1 MKIKI
6 LIVEDDINLGIV
18 ISDQLRSDGYAVTLC
33 ENGSEGLRRFNEE
46 PYHLCIFDV
55 MLPVKDGFTLARDIR
70 KVNTDIPILFLSA
83 KSMTEDKIE
92 GFNAG
97 GDDYLTK
104 PFSVEE
110 LQLRVRA
117 LLKRV
122 KVQVLQPEEKIVK
135 LGIFSFDTENF
146 TLTSPTTKQTLTKK
160 EAMILRTLFRFK
172 NQLLARDIILNTVW
186 GQDDYFVGRSLD
198 VFITK
203 LRKYLKEDSTI
214 QITNVHGVGF
224 KFELGKCAF
233 AFYSGNNFPVTAM
246 LAGICRQDFQR
257 PAVFFSETRI
267 HTEQVAGK
275 NSGFIAAGP
284 STDFKE

>member
-1 MKIKI
+1 
-6 LIVEDDINLGIV
+6 
-18 ISDQLRSDGYAVTLC
+18 
-33 ENGSEGLRRFNEE
+33 
-46 PYHLCIFDV
+46 

-122 KVQVLQPEEKIVK
+122 KVNVIQPEEKIVK
-135 LGIFSFDTENF
+135 LGIFLFDTENF

-224 KFELGKCAF
+224 KFELG
-233 AFYSGNNFPVTAM
+233 
-246 LAGICRQDFQR
+246 D
-257 PAVFFSETRI
+257 E
-267 HTEQVAGK
+267 
-275 NSGFIAAGP
+275 
-284 STDFKE
+284 